1 MNMSD
6 TAAVYKLHVVELMRS
21 HFEKNDL
28 APTSPTAVPEHKL
41 TIDTGFAEK
50 DTYLWVTVTAKVEAE
65 LEGKPF
71 FQVEVSMRGLF
82 ERSGETALTPD
93 QFGKVNGPAILFP
106 FVREH
111 LANLTLRANLPPV
124 LLPPINFVE
133 RAGK

>member
-1 MNMSD
+1 MSMSD
-6 TAAVYKLHVVELMRS
+6 TNAVYKLHVVELVRS
-21 HFEKNDL
+21 HFEKRDL
-28 APTSPTAVPEHKL
+28 SPKSAPAVPEHKL
-41 TIDTGFAEK
+41 AIDTGFAV
-50 DTYLWVTVTAKVEAE
+50 DGTYLWVTVTAKVEAE

-82 ERSGETALTPD
+82 ERSGETALSSD

-111 LANLTLRANLPPV
+111 LANLTLRANLPPI
-124 LLPPINFVE
+124 LLPTINFVE